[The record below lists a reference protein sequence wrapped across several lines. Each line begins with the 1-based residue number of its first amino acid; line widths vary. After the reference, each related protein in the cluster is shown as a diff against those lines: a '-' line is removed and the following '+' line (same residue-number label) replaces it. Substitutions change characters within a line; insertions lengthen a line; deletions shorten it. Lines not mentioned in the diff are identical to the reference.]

1 MVVISVLN
9 TIIANQLIQM
19 FKQAA
24 QDSRVCTIGGHP
36 TMLSVSVEPSRV
48 QSLRHGVKV
57 LRAVVVAFVVCWLPY
72 HIRRLMYCYVTDWT
86 DFLFDFYHY
95 FYMVT
100 NVLFYVSSTVNPVLY
115 NLVSANYRQIFMS
128 TLSYFCLP
136 WRRKRKR
143 PALARHFNSIT
154 SNQTFSSNIIKE
166 TMY

>member
-57 LRAVVVAFVVCWLPY
+57 LPLDKMVPLLIFFS
-72 HIRRLMYCYVTDWT
+72 
-86 DFLFDFYHY
+86 FLFDFYHY